1 MDENLKEDPRDDE
14 QDSAQDDSS
23 TDTTDTT
30 DSPEGDAERS
40 RPPRP
45 GAAEWERLM
54 DEAERRQPDEVETVQ
69 ETNRKR
75 LGQIT
80 LHYPARDVKVL
91 LDGDSAIR
99 LLTMFR
105 ERDEGHWSD
114 YLNPFISSAERGWL
128 VMDLTEPL
136 AISYLPLGDQAKRTS
151 IDPAVYAA
159 ANPSVT
165 L

>member
-1 MDENLKEDPRDDE
+1 MDENLKDDPRDEE
-14 QDSAQDDSS
+14 QDISQDDSS
-23 TDTTDTT
+23 TDTTD
-30 DSPEGDAERS
+30 SPEQAAKQP
-40 RPPRP
+40 RPPRRD
-45 GAAEWERLM
+45 AAEWERLV
-54 DEAERRQPDEVETVQ
+54 DEAESRQKDEVETVQ

-80 LHYPARDVKVL
+80 LHYAARDVKVL
-91 LDGDSAIR
+91 LDGDSAMR

-105 ERDEGHWSD
+105 ERAEGHWSD
-114 YLNPFISSAERGWL
+114 YLNPFISSAEQGWL

-159 ANPSVT
+159 ANPSVA

>member
-1 MDENLKEDPRDDE
+1 MDESLKDESRDEE
-14 QDSAQDDSS
+14 QDTVQDDSS
-23 TDTTDTT
+23 TALT
-30 DSPEGDAERS
+30 DSPAEETEQP

-45 GAAEWERLM
+45 SAAEWERLM
-54 DEAERRQPDEVETVQ
+54 GEAERRQPDEVETIQ

-75 LGQIT
+75 LGQII
-80 LHYPARDVKVL
+80 LHYAARDVKVL

-105 ERDEGHWSD
+105 ERTESHWSD

-159 ANPSVT
+159 PNPGVT

>member
-1 MDENLKEDPRDDE
+1 MDESLKDDSGDEE
-14 QDSAQDDSS
+14 QDSVQDDSS
-23 TDTTDTT
+23 TDTTD
-30 DSPEGDAERS
+30 SPEEETEQP

-45 GAAEWERLM
+45 DAAEWLRLM
-54 DEAERRQPDEVETVQ
+54 DTVERRQKGEVETTE

-99 LLTMFR
+99 VLTMFR
-105 ERDEGHWSD
+105 ERAEGHWSD
-114 YLNPFISSAERGWL
+114 DINPLISSAERGWL

-136 AISYLPLGDQAKRTS
+136 AISYLPLGDQTKRTS

-159 ANPSVT
+159 NNGSDS

>member
-1 MDENLKEDPRDDE
+1 MDENLKDDPRDEE
-14 QDSAQDDSS
+14 QDSAQDESS
-23 TDTTDTT
+23 TDNA
-30 DSPEGDAERS
+30 DSPEEEAEQSRS
-40 RPPRP
+40 PRP
-45 GAAEWERLM
+45 GAM
-54 DEAERRQPDEVETVQ
+54 DREKILDEEARRQKDEVETVQ

-159 ANPSVT
+159 ANPSAT

>member
-1 MDENLKEDPRDDE
+1 MDENLKDDPRDEE
-14 QDSAQDDSS
+14 QDIAQDDSS
-23 TDTTDTT
+23 TDSAN
-30 DSPEGDAERS
+30 SPKEETEQP

-45 GAAEWERLM
+45 YAAEARRAM
-54 DEAERRQPDEVETVQ
+54 DEAERRQKDEVETVQ

-91 LDGDSAIR
+91 LDGDSAMR

-114 YLNPFISSAERGWL
+114 YLNPFISSAEHGWL

-151 IDPAVYAA
+151 IDPAVYAT